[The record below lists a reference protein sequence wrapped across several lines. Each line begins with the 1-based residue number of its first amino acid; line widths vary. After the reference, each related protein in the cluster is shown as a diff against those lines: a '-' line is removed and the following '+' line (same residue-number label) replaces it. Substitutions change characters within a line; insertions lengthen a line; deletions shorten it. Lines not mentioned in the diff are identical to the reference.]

1 MEQVAELEQVEQVAE
16 LEQVE
21 QVAELGVEGEDHEL
35 KTVVSLLEADFVEQ
49 G

>member
-16 LEQVE
+16 LSVD
-21 QVAELGVEGEDHEL
+21 GEDNEL
-35 KTVVSLLEADFVEQ
+35 KTVVGLLEADFVEQ